1 MVASEKREIALR
13 PIVVKFGVGLAISLG
28 GILYTF
34 FRSKGIKPSKLKPPL
49 PSPDNV
55 ILSDSRRESDG
66 FSVDDCA
73 LKRDQA
79 SLPEINFLTN
89 LSPSVEYSGDRYGF
103 LLPEFTELVKER
115 DLDVTAPSI
124 PPEKN
129 LGIQVLDVES
139 PQQFKS
145 SEPDEHST
153 EINSLRNQVEILEE
167 RERYLEIQLLEYY
180 GLKEQETA
188 VAELQNRLRMSIVE
202 TKLNNL
208 KIESLLSDNGR
219 LETQVADYAKAVT
232 ELEAAKAKI
241 KFLRK
246 KLRIEAE
253 QNREQILSLRER
265 VMKLQDEE
273 KIAVENGQDMEMQW
287 QKENKSEEL
296 EEVKKSNHSLKL
308 ANSELAQKLEY
319 LQMLASS
326 ALDNEEAQELKED
339 NQRLQ
344 KQNKSLTEEIEQVR
358 AVRCTDIEELVYL
371 RWINACLRYELRNY
385 QPFPGKTVARDLSR
399 TLSPKSE
406 EKAKQLILEYAS
418 NEGSDLTD
426 FDSEQWSTF
435 HSSLTDSGEHYDS
448 LSANSTPRLR
458 KTKFF
463 AKLMKVLRGKD
474 CDHHSQTSIPVD
486 YVLDRY
492 ASDSHSVISDGFS
505 KMLRTSSEESS
516 RHSLELQRS
525 YSRGQNSTVTGESHN
540 SHRRTSEDRSL
551 NIFRQINSTTEDING
566 FSLEIHPHQDAQ
578 NAAKNE
584 LVKYAEALKNSR
596 VKSSFHRRSAPPFNS
611 F

>member
-1 MVASEKREIALR
+1 MASEKREIALR
-13 PIVVKFGVGLAISLG
+13 PVVVKFGVGLVISLG

-55 ILSDSRRESDG
+55 ILSDSTRESDG

-89 LSPSVEYSGDRYGF
+89 LSRSVEYSGDRYGF
-103 LLPEFTELVKER
+103 LLPEFTELVKEC

-129 LGIQVLDVES
+129 LGIQVLDVEL

-188 VAELQNRLRMSIVE
+188 VVELQNRLRMSSME
-202 TKLNNL
+202 TELNNL
-208 KIESLLSDNGR
+208 KIESLLSDNRR
-219 LETQVADYAKAVT
+219 LEAQVADYAKAVT

-273 KIAVENGQDMEMQW
+273 KMAVENGQDMELQP
-287 QKENKSEEL
+287 QKENEAEEL
-296 EEVKKSNHSLKL
+296 EEVKKSHHNLKL
-308 ANSELAQKLEY
+308 ANSELARKLEDM
-319 LQMLASS
+319 QMLASS

-358 AVRCTDIEELVYL
+358 ADRCTDIEELVYL

-418 NEGSDLTD
+418 YEGSDLTD
-426 FDSEQWSTF
+426 FDPEQWSTF
-435 HSSLTDSGEHYDS
+435 QASLTDSGKHYDS
-448 LSANSTPRLR
+448 LSANSTPHLS
-458 KTKFF
+458 KTNFF

-474 CDHHSQTSIPVD
+474 SDHHSLTSIPVD

-492 ASDSHSVISDGFS
+492 SSDSHSVTSDGFS
-505 KMLRTSSEESS
+505 KMLRTSSESSS
-516 RHSLELQRS
+516 RLSLELQRS

-540 SHRRTSEDRSL
+540 SSRRTSEDGSL
-551 NIFRQINSTTEDING
+551 NIFKQINSTTEDING
-566 FSLEIHPHQDAQ
+566 FSLEIHPHQYAQ
-578 NAAKNE
+578 NTAKNE
-584 LVKYAEALKNSR
+584 LVKYAEALKKSR
-596 VKSSFHRRSAPPFNS
+596 MKSSFHRRSAPPFNS